1 MSERIIFDYFKG
13 QESEMLSFYR
23 IPKLLFTNAYF
34 KGLDVLAKTLYGLM
48 LDRMSLSLKNKWFD
62 EEQRAYIYF
71 AQQEAAEM
79 LDCGEDKIRILFKNL
94 EEYGLI
100 ERRKQGQGKPSIIY
114 LKNFVSEGSEEVQT
128 LENPGSESEIEVS
141 DPGNIGVKTTEKS
154 GSRPRKIRVLDHG
167 NSGPNYNNINNTNL
181 VITNHISS
189 KQTDL
194 NEDYEIYS
202 EMIRE
207 NLSLDTL
214 LDRYPQ
220 EREAIEGMYEIVLET
235 VLSTQEKIHIAKN
248 DYPKNL
254 VKAKLLKLNSMHVEY
269 VLDCMKNNTTKI
281 KKIRPYLLA
290 TLFNAPSTMSSYY
303 QAEVNHDMAC
313 GLI

>member
-1 MSERIIFDYFKG
+1 M
-13 QESEMLSFYR
+13 
-23 IPKLLFTNAYF
+23 
-34 KGLDVLAKTLYGLM
+34 
-48 LDRMSLSLKNKWFD
+48 D
-62 EEQRAYIYF
+62 EELFCNLYLLYVHLAVFPGVSRCLCI
-71 AQQEAAEM
+71 
-79 LDCGEDKIRILFKNL
+79 LNRHIRHH
-94 EEYGLI
+94 
-100 ERRKQGQGKPSIIY
+100 RQ
-114 LKNFVSEGSEEVQT
+114 V
-128 LENPGSESEIEVS
+128 
-141 DPGNIGVKTTEKS
+141 
-154 GSRPRKIRVLDHG
+154 VLDA
-167 NSGPNYNNINNTNL
+167 
-181 VITNHISS
+181 
-189 KQTDL
+189 
-194 NEDYEIYS
+194 
-202 EMIRE
+202 
-207 NLSLDTL
+207 L

>member
-1 MSERIIFDYFKG
+1 MS
-13 QESEMLSFYR
+13 
-23 IPKLLFTNAYF
+23 
-34 KGLDVLAKTLYGLM
+34 
-48 LDRMSLSLKNKWFD
+48 
-62 EEQRAYIYF
+62 
-71 AQQEAAEM
+71 
-79 LDCGEDKIRILFKNL
+79 
-94 EEYGLI
+94 
-100 ERRKQGQGKPSIIY
+100 
-114 LKNFVSEGSEEVQT
+114 
-128 LENPGSESEIEVS
+128 
-141 DPGNIGVKTTEKS
+141 
-154 GSRPRKIRVLDHG
+154 
-167 NSGPNYNNINNTNL
+167 NL

-207 NLSLDTL
+207 NLALDTL

>member
-79 LDCGEDKIRILFKNL
+79 LDCGEDKIRLLFKNL

-128 LENPGSESEIEVS
+128 LENPGSESEVEVS
-141 DPGNIGVKTTEKS
+141 APEKIGVKTTEIS
-154 GSRPRKIRVLDHG
+154 GSRPREIRVLDHG
-167 NSGPNYNNINNTNL
+167 NSSPNYNNINNTNL

-194 NEDYEIYS
+194 NEDYEVYS
-202 EMIRE
+202 EIIRE

-281 KKIRPYLLA
+281 KNIRPYLLA